1 MTKRQTYVLFCLL
14 GLIASIQGVGITT
27 AAGQTGTDRI
37 TIRME
42 ACEASREGIV
52 KNLLSALFGPP
63 KEPLVKRGVL
73 EVEGRKFTL
82 YLPKAKTYVVRNA
95 AKKESVFENTS
106 TRLAIDQKGDGKLTE
121 ADNWFANMPVRLGDR
136 MYDIIEIA
144 PDGSSLVLQPSKS
157 ALAGVIVGR
166 SCPPF
171 SFKTAD
177 GKTISRDG
185 LAGKAFM
192 LDIWSIT

>member
-1 MTKRQTYVLFCLL
+1 MMKRTYVPFCLV
-14 GLIASIQGVGITT
+14 GLVASIQGEGITRAT
-27 AAGQTGTDRI
+27 GQTGTDRI
-37 TIRME
+37 TVRME
-42 ACEASREGIV
+42 ACQASRDGIV
-52 KNLLSALFGPP
+52 KNLVSALFGPA

-73 EVEGRKFTL
+73 EVEGRKLTL
-82 YLPKAKTYVVRNA
+82 YLPKAKAYSVRNT
-95 AKKESVFENTS
+95 AKKDNIFDNNS

-121 ADNWFANMPVRLGDR
+121 ADNWFANLPVRLGDR

-157 ALAGVIVGR
+157 PLSGVIVGR
-166 SCPPF
+166 TCPPF

-185 LAGKAFM
+185 FAGKAFI